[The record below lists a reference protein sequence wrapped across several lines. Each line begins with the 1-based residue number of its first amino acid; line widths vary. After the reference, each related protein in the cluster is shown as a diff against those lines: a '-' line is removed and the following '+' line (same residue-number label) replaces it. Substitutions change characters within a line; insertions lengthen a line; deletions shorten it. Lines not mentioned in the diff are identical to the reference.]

1 MHPKEAGCGA
11 PRLGH
16 SPLHQFGGPDL
27 NVVDDS
33 MEKTQTWVVDDS
45 MEKTQTWVVD
55 DSMEKTQTWI
65 EELTRTLALSA
76 APSRII
82 FGHKI
87 CVTQICDS

>member
-27 NVVDDS
+27 N
-33 MEKTQTWVVDDS
+33 
-45 MEKTQTWVVD
+45 VVD